1 MGQVLVR
8 NLDDAVIRALKQ
20 RAKSRGISL
29 EAELR
34 DVLTEAATHS
44 RADLAREFA
53 AIRAMTPENR
63 GLPAEDLVRESRDER

>member
-8 NLDDAVIRALKQ
+8 NLDAAVIRALKQ
-20 RAKSRGISL
+20 RAQSRGISL

-34 DVLTEAATHS
+34 DVMTAAVTHS

-53 AIRAMTPENR
+53 AIRAMTPEMPGR
-63 GLPAEDLVRESRDER
+63 PGEDLVREGRDER